1 MMNQE
6 FAAWL
11 KSENKDLFSVKV
23 EFYTYLFL
31 RLPKRPGLDYL
42 YAQREFRGDGTLH
55 AGVFEFMGI
64 YNAADGLLY
73 NTGSYCMDNLDD
85 TSKERTKDCLFKRL
99 KQDVR
104 EMVEARVG
112 NDRKNL
118 EVSELSDAG
127 LFKRLEQVRNHY
139 AAINARDMYLADK
152 SPKDDRFECSYIP
165 ELWTE
170 DALLDYI
177 AAPADYAKRE
187 AERYWKDGKNQE
199 EMLVDFLERD
209 AIAEEYEKL
218 LADAENPVHTVR
230 RIMEAVQSIDAKTVN
245 VTIYKDGEEFSFK
258 TEAHELRRDCK
269 DYYGTWNIAAAD
281 RRRFVARY
289 GRSADYYPQEI
300 VRITYGRKTLYEADT
315 GATKANIE

>member
-11 KSENKDLFSVKV
+11 KSENKDLFSVKN
-23 EFYTYLFL
+23 EHYTYLFL

-42 YAQREFRGDGTLH
+42 YAQRGFHGDGTLH

-64 YNAADGLLY
+64 YNAADGLIY

-85 TSKERTKDCLFKRL
+85 TSEERTKNCLLKRL

-127 LFKRLEQVRNHY
+127 LFKRLEQTQQHY
-139 AAINARDMYLADK
+139 ASERAREMYLAGG
-152 SPKDDRFECSYIP
+152 SPDGNKFECQYKPKS
-165 ELWTE
+165 WTE
-170 DALLDYI
+170 EALLDYI
-177 AAPADYAKRE
+177 ADPEGYAKRE

-199 EMLVDFLERD
+199 EMLLNFLIRD
-209 AIAEEYEKL
+209 ATAEEYEKL
-218 LADAENPVHTVR
+218 LADAENPVHIIR
-230 RIMEAVQSIDAKTVN
+230 RIMEAVKSTDAKTVN
-245 VTIYKDGEEFSFK
+245 VTICKDGEEFSFK
-258 TEAHELRRDCK
+258 TDSQELRRDCK
-269 DYYGTWNIAAAD
+269 DYYGSWYMVAAD

-289 GRSADYYPQEI
+289 GRSANYCPQEI
-300 VRITYGRKTLYEADT
+300 IRITYGRKTLYEADT
-315 GATKANIE
+315 ATKANIE

>member
-118 EVSELSDAG
+118 EASELSDAG
-127 LFKRLEQVRNHY
+127 LFKRLEQTQQYY
-139 AAINARDMYLADK
+139 AAIKARDMYLAGK
-152 SPKDDRFECSYIP
+152 SPKDDRFECSYTP

-170 DALLDYI
+170 DILLDYI

-209 AIAEEYEKL
+209 ALTAEYEKIM
-218 LADAENPVHTVR
+218 ADAENPVHTVR
-230 RIMEAVQSIDAKTVN
+230 RIMEAVKSIDAKTVN

-281 RRRFVARY
+281 RRRFEARY
-289 GRSADYYPQEI
+289 GRSADYCPQEI
-300 VRITYGRKTLYEADT
+300 IRITYGRKTLYEADT
-315 GATKANIE
+315 ATKANIE